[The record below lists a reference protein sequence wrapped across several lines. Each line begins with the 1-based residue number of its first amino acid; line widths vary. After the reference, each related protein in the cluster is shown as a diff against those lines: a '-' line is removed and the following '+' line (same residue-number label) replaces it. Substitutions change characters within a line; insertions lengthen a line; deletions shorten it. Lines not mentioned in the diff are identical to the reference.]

1 MNEHKIIKEQILRVV
16 NRNDL
21 TLTGVQKVVSFSATQ
36 IILVALDCEM
46 QILGTNMQTVKL
58 DEENG
63 ELVVCGLINNIKW
76 SDKKEKSSLLKR
88 IFK

>member
-76 SDKKEKSSLLKR
+76 SDKKEKSSLLKM